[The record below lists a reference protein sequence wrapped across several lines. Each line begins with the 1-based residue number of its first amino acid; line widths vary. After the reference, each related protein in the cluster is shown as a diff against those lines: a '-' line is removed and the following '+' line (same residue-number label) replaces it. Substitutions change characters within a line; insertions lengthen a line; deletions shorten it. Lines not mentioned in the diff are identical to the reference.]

1 MSVAWQFVVAGI
13 GTYLIRISAI
23 ALVGHGLTIRPE
35 VERTLRL
42 IAPSILASIIVS
54 GLVFEQD
61 RFNARISWL
70 AGAAAAALVVRQYRS
85 AGWAMAAGMGVVYLL
100 QRMGIR

>member
-23 ALVGHGLTIRPE
+23 ALVGRGLTIRPE

-54 GLVFEQD
+54 GLVLDQD
-61 RFNARISWL
+61 RVNARPSWL
-70 AGAAAAALVVRQYRS
+70 IGAAAAALIVRRYRS
-85 AGWAMAAGMGVVYLL
+85 AGWAMGVGMVVVYLL
-100 QRMGIR
+100 QQLGFR